1 MKTVDARDDLEGGVS
16 CAGHVLD
23 DRRLASRVG

>member
-23 DRRLASRVG
+23 DAV